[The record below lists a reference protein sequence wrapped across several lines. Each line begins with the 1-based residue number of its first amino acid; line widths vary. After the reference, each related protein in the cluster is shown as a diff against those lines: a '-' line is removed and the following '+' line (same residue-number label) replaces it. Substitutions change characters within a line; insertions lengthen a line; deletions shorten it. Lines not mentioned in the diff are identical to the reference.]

1 MDLDSSDL
9 FFEDPM
15 SNKQK
20 ELCVAA
26 QGTTAVGDIADGA
39 ANFEDGVKVG
49 VNHLNGGVDG
59 GADGVD
65 DGLSHTSSDDGVDD
79 DGLSAGSGDA
89 SDGVDDGSSAGS
101 GDGSSD
107 GSCDD
112 GSSAGSGDGSSD
124 GSGDS
129 PSNDDVNSEDEKDQ
143 NADEETSTSL
153 DRGAS
158 TTRAWDK
165 TSENSRCESLSALSD
180 SSGHSDMVNV
190 FNAEFK
196 QVYDPRVVTAH
207 LRNEDIPAAQA
218 YVASLRNHV
227 SHKLSIKE
235 GQRRK
240 VARPARGH
248 TAPTTRVLS
257 TRVLSSAKKQR
268 ESAKP
273 AAPRYTF
280 LSDDEDSNTNE
291 SEETSR
297 VQSSRH
303 PPVNTTEVVPDVVQ
317 ESTMSRVELTV
328 QHEVKIRRLRQL
340 RDIFNASPYFDM
352 EDIENVT
359 AEIRESEA
367 FIENMLEPLTESLR
381 QVLRMQVVVKHRE
394 IIIEKAVNNNLLN
407 HREDTVFAKLVSKQ
421 VHLLKLVNQSIS
433 S

>member
-20 ELCVAA
+20 ESRLA

-39 ANFEDGVKVG
+39 AKLEDGVKVG
-49 VNHLNGGVDG
+49 VHLNDGVDD

-65 DGLSHTSSDDGVDD
+65 DGSSD
-79 DGLSAGSGDA
+79 GSGDGA
-89 SDGVDDGSSAGS
+89 DGVDDGSSDGS
-101 GDGSSD
+101 GDGADGVDDGSSD
-107 GSCDD
+107 GSGDGADGVDD
-112 GSSAGSGDGSSD
+112 GSSDGSGDGSSD
-124 GSGDS
+124 GSGDGS
-129 PSNDDVNSEDEKDQ
+129 SSDDVNSEDEKNQD
-143 NADEETSTSL
+143 ADETSTSL
-153 DRGAS
+153 DRSAS
-158 TTRAWDK
+158 TTRAWDE
-165 TSENSRCESLSALSD
+165 TSENSPCESPTALSD
-180 SSGHSDMVNV
+180 SSGHLDMVNV

-196 QVYDPRVVTAH
+196 KVYDSRVVTAH

-240 VARPARGH
+240 VAPTTTRGP
-248 TAPTTRVLS
+248 TAPMSRVVS
-257 TRVLSSAKKQR
+257 TSRVVSSAKKQK

-273 AAPRYTF
+273 PAPRYTF

-291 SEETSR
+291 SEETSQVR
-297 VQSSRH
+297 SSRH

-317 ESTMSRVELTV
+317 ESTMSRVGLTV

-367 FIENMLEPLTESLR
+367 FIENMLEPLTKSLK

-407 HREDTVFAKLVSKQ
+407 HHEDAVFAKLVSKQ
-421 VHLLKLVNQSIS
+421 VHLLKLVNQ
-433 S
+433 